1 MFSEKKLESWV
12 KKERLLQLK
21 ENPVDL
27 FFMHLNKMN
36 KGEEMVQTQSAIT
49 AARLATLKQDVLRL

>member
-1 MFSEKKLESWV
+1 MLSEKKLESSF
-12 KKERLLQLK
+12 KNEGLLQLK
-21 ENPVDL
+21 ENWEDL
-27 FFMHLNKMN
+27 PFIHLNKVD